1 MIEKMTFVEIYRMI
15 LPPEERSTQL
25 PNDTQRV
32 PFDMRIRGRLLKNAH
47 IGEFVEIITAT
58 GRKEKG
64 IMIAEYPHFSHNF
77 GRYLPIFSSI
87 RDVILKETEDLT

>member
-32 PFDMRIRGRLLKNAH
+32 PFDMRIRGRLLHSAH
-47 IGEFVEIITAT
+47 IGDVVEILTAT

-64 IMIAEYPHFSHNF
+64 IMIAENPHFFHNY
-77 GRYLPIFSSI
+77 GRYLPIFSTI
-87 RDVILKETEDLT
+87 RDTILKETEDIL